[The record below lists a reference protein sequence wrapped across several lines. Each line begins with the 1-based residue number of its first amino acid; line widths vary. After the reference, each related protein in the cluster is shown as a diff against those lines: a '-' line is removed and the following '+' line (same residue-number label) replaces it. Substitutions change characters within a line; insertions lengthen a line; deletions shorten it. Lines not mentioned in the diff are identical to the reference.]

1 MCPALD
7 TEPTPCV
14 ASGLGAGN
22 LPQAASSE
30 FISLPID
37 VARYAAPYGGHSIA
51 PTQRPVAPINLANS
65 TRKQSEV
72 VATARP

>member
-22 LPQAASSE
+22 LPQAASCE

-37 VARYAAPYGGHSIA
+37 VAHYAALHGGHSIPPGPRSVA
-51 PTQRPVAPINLANS
+51 PTNLANS
-65 TRKQSEV
+65 TREQSEAA
-72 VATARP
+72 ATA